1 MKSLLPNNFKNPSA
15 VDKPS
20 SGLNDLGNIGQGL
33 GKKDAAPTGG
43 GGFADFLMQ
52 SIQQE
57 KHSANMKEPQKSP
70 SLSAPSSPTLGGMP
84 NAADRQVSSRME
96 QDLAERR
103 NSQIA
108 DRTPTALRDR
118 DDDNNNIKD
127 KAPDRDAPAP
137 KLTKANK
144 PDLDKS
150 DRLAAARND
159 GQQQAAA
166 TGTGMSAAAAKDLR
180 PLKMAVGGK
189 SSADAMAGNNP
200 VLAFVTGRLDR
211 IDPEGIPSIITG
223 NPLLSQ
229 IAAAGEVSDIMLQ
242 PMPISD
248 LCKIFEISETVVN
261 KAMANG
267 LNTDAM
273 VTPKDFLNAIG
284 VDAGRVSSELQMLQQ
299 KLPIDGVH
307 SYVERARA
315 MGQKLNKAVAG
326 IGEGIPVE
334 VVSALDHAGPES
346 LSAQQAPSSRPD
358 EEKPGLHPTE
368 KVPVGV
374 PNVPN
379 VAVAN
384 AGKPAAPSPANVTK
398 VDTRSRPQ
406 ASPGDLMESLLAN
419 RAMGLSVPAAGVAAP
434 KEHLDMGKL
443 VDSDSSELDPYAML
457 GQDMKPFQTDT
468 TTFAPVTVGKS
479 MANLE
484 EQMAANGFSLNHK
497 ITNQTSFEKSDD
509 VKDLLSDRRAD
520 MAEMDSGLDLHSLQ
534 DAHNSVH
541 GGAKNLAE
549 GVTLAVE
556 GMSKGSDRQSSFQES
571 MSGGSDEKESG
582 FSKESL
588 THSLGGVSA
597 HGATHKTQEF
607 GEVMGAATTTA
618 SEQPKEASGL
628 HNKIMQHA
636 AMMLKDGGGSMRM
649 NVDAPGMGKIDL
661 AINLSHNQL
670 DVRILTPNDHVRDII
685 NKELSGLR
693 DGLGQQG
700 ISLRAVEV
708 SNASQSSNQF
718 AGGRFGQGHNG
729 QQASYNEMKEY
740 AESFAGS
747 FTSRGSQA
755 ERMRIADVRNTL
767 PSSWMNMGRENSKIS
782 VRI

>member
-1 MKSLLPNNFKNPSA
+1 MKSLWTNNFKNPSA

-20 SGLNDLGNIGQGL
+20 SGLNDLGNIGSGL
-33 GKKDAAPTGG
+33 GKKDAAPAG

-57 KHSANMKEPQKSP
+57 KHAANPKEPLKSP
-70 SLSAPSSPTLGGMP
+70 SLSAPSSPSLGSTP
-84 NAADRQVSSRME
+84 LAADRQVSSRME

-103 NSQIA
+103 SSQFA

-118 DDDNNNIKD
+118 GDDNSVKEH
-127 KAPDRDAPAP
+127 APDHDAP
-137 KLTKANK
+137 KLSKTQK
-144 PDLDKS
+144 PDLDKPERS
-150 DRLAAARND
+150 APSRDAAA
-159 GQQQAAA
+159 AA
-166 TGTGMSAAAAKDLR
+166 GGGMSAAATKDLR
-180 PLKMAVGGK
+180 PLKMAVGSK
-189 SSADAMAGNNP
+189 TSSEALVGNNP
-200 VLAFVTGRLDR
+200 VLSFVTGRLDR

-223 NPLLSQ
+223 NPFLNQ
-229 IAAAGEVSDIMLQ
+229 IAAAGDVADIMLQ

-248 LCKIFEISETVVN
+248 LCKIFEISESVIN
-261 KAMANG
+261 KAMTNG
-267 LNTDAM
+267 LNTEAM
-273 VTPKDFLNAIG
+273 VTPKEFLNAIG

-315 MGQKLNKAVAG
+315 MSQKLLNKNSPG
-326 IGEGIPVE
+326 INEGIPVE
-334 VVSALDHAGPES
+334 VVSPLDHAGAEV
-346 LSAQQAPSSRPD
+346 LTAQALPGSTPD
-358 EEKPGLHPTE
+358 EEKPRMHGTE

-379 VAVAN
+379 VAVAS
-384 AGKPAAPSPANVTK
+384 AGKPAAPSPAGIAKT
-398 VDTRSRPQ
+398 DLRSRPQ
-406 ASPGDLMESLLAN
+406 AAPSDLMESLLAN
-419 RAMGLSVPAAGVAAP
+419 RAMGLSNPTASVAP
-434 KEHLDMGKL
+434 PRERVDLGKI
-443 VDSDSSELDPYAML
+443 VDTESSELDPYAML
-457 GQDMKPFQTDT
+457 GQDMKTFQTDT

-484 EQMAANGFSLNHK
+484 EQMAANGFSLSQQSL
-497 ITNQTSFEKSDD
+497 NQTSVEKTSDT
-509 VKDLLSDRRAD
+509 KDLLGDRRSESL
-520 MAEMDSGLDLHSLQ
+520 EMDSGLDLNTLQ
-534 DAHNSVH
+534 DSGKSAHS
-541 GGAKNLAE
+541 GAKILTE

-556 GMSKGSDRQSSFQES
+556 GLTKGAGQQSSFQDS

-582 FSKESL
+582 FSKEALTPSL
-588 THSLGGVSA
+588 SAVNA
-597 HGATHKTQEF
+597 HGVAGKSQEF
-607 GEVMGAATTTA
+607 GEVMGAGIAKA
-618 SEQPKEASGL
+618 SEQPQQASGL

-636 AMMLKDGGGSMRM
+636 TMMLKDGGGSMRM

-661 AINLSHNQL
+661 AINLANNQL
-670 DVRILTPNDHVRDII
+670 DVRILTPNEHVRDII

-718 AGGRFGQGHNG
+718 AGGRFGQGHSG
-729 QQASYNEMKEY
+729 QNASYNEMKEY

-767 PSSWMNMGRENSKIS
+767 PSSWIHTGRENSKIS